1 MSDVLSG
8 QVAVVTGASRGIG
21 RACAIELAKHG
32 ANIVVNYTSN
42 ADAAES
48 CKKAIEAEGVKALIV
63 QANVSKSEQAQQ
75 LIATA
80 EEQFGKV
87 DILVNNAGINRD
99 RTVQRMAVKE
109 WQEVIET
116 DLSSM
121 FYCTNAVVTG
131 MRDRGYGRIINMSS
145 IIGQMG
151 NLGQSN
157 YAAAKAGMIAFTKST
172 AKELA
177 RFNITVNAVCPGF
190 VATDMVQALDDKIK
204 ETLISQIPIGRF
216 GTPEEVAA
224 TVRFLCTE
232 GSFYTGAQMSLNGGQ
247 YM

>member
-1 MSDVLSG
+1 MSDELSG

-87 DILVNNAGINRD
+87 DILVNNAGLCRQTPFLEMD
-99 RTVQRMAVKE
+99 
-109 WQEVIET
+109 
-116 DLSSM
+116 
-121 FYCTNAVVTG
+121 F
-131 MRDRGYGRIINMSS
+131 
-145 IIGQMG
+145 
-151 NLGQSN
+151 
-157 YAAAKAGMIAFTKST
+157 AF
-172 AKELA
+172 
-177 RFNITVNAVCPGF
+177 
-190 VATDMVQALDDKIK
+190 
-204 ETLISQIPIGRF
+204 
-216 GTPEEVAA
+216 
-224 TVRFLCTE
+224 
-232 GSFYTGAQMSLNGGQ
+232 
-247 YM
+247 

>member
-1 MSDVLSG
+1 MSDELSG

-42 ADAAES
+42 ADAAEG

-151 NLGQSN
+151 TLGQSN